1 MKKGKIIA
9 IVGAVA
15 LLVII
20 IVSGV
25 FLTIKSQIHNT
36 VKGTQ
41 TTEYI
46 TQKAQ
51 QVTAL
56 TLSGHISPKQER
68 DFTVTSKE
76 LSEMKV
82 NDGQQVTQGQVLY
95 TTYNE
100 ANATEL
106 TELKTT
112 LAKDQRDKNQAT
124 QKLQTAKITLSKI
137 QKDDDGYSDAQDAV
151 TSATNDLDDLND
163 SISSTQTKIN
173 QLSGKVS
180 PSITAPFAGNV
191 TLNYDNNGS
200 AKVTVSSTVMQATA
214 QVSEYDYSKVKVG
227 DSITVKAVAT
237 NNSQK
242 AVISL
247 VSLHPVST
255 NSSAGSKYDVYATI
269 EGSNFI
275 DGQTIK
281 ISIPQNGIVIP
292 KSSLFNGKV
301 FVIKNKKVSVKK
313 VVGTTKDGSFVVT
326 SGLDA
331 GEKVV
336 INPDSKLKEGEK
348 WPQ

>member
-1 MKKGKIIA
+1 MKKGKVIT
-9 IVGAVA
+9 IVIAVA
-15 LLVII
+15 LLIII
-20 IVSGV
+20 IVSGA
-25 FLTIKSQIHNT
+25 FLTIRSRIHNT

-51 QVTAL
+51 HVTPL
-56 TLSGHISPKQER
+56 TLSGRIGPKEER

-76 LSEMKV
+76 LSAMKV
-82 NDGQQVTQGQVLY
+82 ENGQQVTQGEVLY

-112 LAKDQRDKNQAT
+112 LAKAQRDKNQAT
-124 QKLQTAKITLSKI
+124 QKLQTAKITLSKM
-137 QKDDDGYSDAQDAV
+137 QKNDDGYSDAQDAV
-151 TSATNDLDDLND
+151 TSATNDLADFND
-163 SISSTQTKIN
+163 SISSTQIKIN
-173 QLSGKVS
+173 QLSSKVS

-191 TLNYDNNGS
+191 TVTYDHNGS
-200 AKVTVSSTVMQATA
+200 AKVAVASTVMQATA

-227 DSITVKAVAT
+227 DNVIVRAVAT
-237 NNSQK
+237 GSAQEA
-242 AVISL
+242 AVTL

-255 NSSAGSKYDVYATI
+255 TSSAGSKYDVYATVD
-269 EGSNFI
+269 GTNFI

-281 ISIPQNGIVIP
+281 MSIPQTGIVIP
-292 KSSLFNGKV
+292 KASLFKGRI
-301 FVIKNKKVSVKK
+301 FVVRNNKVSAKK
-313 VVGTTKDGSFVVT
+313 VVGTVKDGSFIVT

-336 INPDSKLKEGEK
+336 TNPDSKLKDGEK